1 MTKDNLDKSL
11 WIALII
17 VIVAAFAIPFFTR
30 NNSSTPSS
38 ISSVRANDQQMLR
51 EARLFMIQK
60 RYEPIETLMKSGQH
74 QQALLK
80 LEEIARSYPADPH
93 AYILRG
99 ELLSIMGAPA
109 EAAASFAQGVR
120 LEGGYVD
127 KNSPISK
134 REPINRLVESELLK
148 IKSNPASQSELK
160 NLRYLQSRLA
170 GGCE

>member
-1 MTKDNLDKSL
+1 MTQDNLDKSL
-11 WIALII
+11 WIALFI
-17 VIVAAFAIPFFTR
+17 VVATAFALPFFTL

-38 ISSVRANDQQMLR
+38 ISSTRANDQQLLR

-60 RYEPIETLMKSGQH
+60 RYEPVETLVKAGQH
-74 QQALLK
+74 QQGLLK
-80 LEEIARSYPADPH
+80 LEEIARAYPADPH
-93 AYILRG
+93 AHILRG
-99 ELLSIMGAPA
+99 ELLSIMGAPV

-127 KNSPISK
+127 KNSQISK
-134 REPINRLVESELLK
+134 RESINRLVESELLK
-148 IKSNPASQSELK
+148 HKSNPASQSELK